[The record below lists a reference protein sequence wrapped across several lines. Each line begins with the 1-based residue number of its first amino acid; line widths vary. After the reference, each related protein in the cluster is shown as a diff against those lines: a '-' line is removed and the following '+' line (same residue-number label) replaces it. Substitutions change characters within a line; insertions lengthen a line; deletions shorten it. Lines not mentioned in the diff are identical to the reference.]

1 MNTPETKSVTS
12 RWGPERRREFIDFR
26 LQWDGRIN
34 RAELVDF
41 FGISIQQASAD
52 LASYAE
58 IAPDN
63 LEYDKSAKVYRAT
76 AEFKPIFPVSD
87 ARHYLGQL
95 ADLQQGTASTANTF
109 IGWAPP
115 CDVIYYPARPVQTKT
130 LLRVLGAI
138 RYGEELQV
146 TYQSMR
152 RASPAT
158 LWIAPHAFG
167 SDGLRWH
174 VRAWS
179 QEHSEF
185 RDFVLSRIHAIKG
198 SRKREVDPAT
208 DELWESHV
216 DMVVIPRT
224 GLTDDQRKAIEIDYG
239 MKGGRLV
246 INCRKALVWYALRQ
260 LQLDR
265 SDDTPLLEQP
275 LELANRDELGTL
287 IAAAKKQPA
296 GAATSQ
302 PNV

>member
-1 MNTPETKSVTS
+1 MVDTESKSTAS

-26 LQWDGRIN
+26 LQWERRIN
-34 RAELVDF
+34 RAELVEF
-41 FGISIQQASAD
+41 FGISRQQASAD
-52 LASYAE
+52 LANYAVL
-58 IAPDN
+58 APDN

-76 AEFKPIFPVSD
+76 VEFKPVFPVSD

-95 ADLQQGTASTANTF
+95 GDLQQGTASPANTF

-115 CDVIYYPARPVQTKT
+115 CDVVHYPARPVQTKT
-130 LLRVLGAI
+130 LLRLLGAI

-179 QEHSEF
+179 PEHSEF

-198 SRKREVDPAT
+198 SRKREIDPGT
-208 DELWESHV
+208 DSLWKSNV
-216 DMVVIPRT
+216 NVIVVPRT
-224 GLTDDQRKAIEIDYG
+224 GLTEDQRKAIEIDYG

-275 LELANRDELGTL
+275 LELANREELGAL

-296 GAATSQ
+296 AAAAPQ
-302 PNV
+302 PNF

>member
-1 MNTPETKSVTS
+1 VSDAESKSNPG

-26 LQWDGRIN
+26 LQWEGRIN

-41 FGISIQQASAD
+41 FGISTQQASAD
-52 LASYAE
+52 LANYAE
-58 IAPDN
+58 VAPDN

-76 AEFKPIFPVSD
+76 SGFKPVFPVSD

-95 ADLQQGTASTANTF
+95 ADMQQGTGSPANTF

-115 CDVIYYPARPVQTKT
+115 CDVIHYPARPVQTGT

-152 RASPAT
+152 RASPAS

-198 SRKREVDPAT
+198 SRKREIDPAA
-208 DELWESHV
+208 DELWENYV
-216 DMVVIPRT
+216 DMIVVPRS

-239 MKGGRLV
+239 MKRGRL
-246 INCRKALVWYALRQ
+246 IISCRKALVWYALRQ

-265 SDDTPLLEQP
+265 GDETPLLEQP
-275 LELANRDELGTL
+275 LELANRDELGAL
-287 IAAAKKQPA
+287 IAAAKKQPIVA
-296 GAATSQ
+296 EASQ
-302 PNV
+302 PNL